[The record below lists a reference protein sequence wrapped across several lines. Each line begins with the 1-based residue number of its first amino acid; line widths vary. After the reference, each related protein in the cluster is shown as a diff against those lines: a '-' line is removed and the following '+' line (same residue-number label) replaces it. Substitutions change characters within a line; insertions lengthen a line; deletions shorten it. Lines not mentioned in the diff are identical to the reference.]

1 MTLEAVASG
10 VPRLRRFYERERQMK
25 KVLMGLAALPF
36 LAGAA
41 LAGQA
46 GEPMQLTSQ
55 QMDKVTAG
63 WSLWEVD
70 KSNTSLTVV
79 SVYQPNG
86 NHIPPLCNCSGSGY
100 YINIDNFALSVAS
113 AIGKY

>member
-1 MTLEAVASG
+1 
-10 VPRLRRFYERERQMK
+10 MK
-25 KVLMGLAALPF
+25 SVLYGLAALPL
-36 LAGAA
+36 LAGVA
-41 LAGQA
+41 LAQ
-46 GEPMQLTSQ
+46 EPMQLTSQ

-86 NHIPPLCNCSGSGY
+86 NHIPPLCSCSGNGY